1 MCSIGAAAVVALA
14 VGLRLGHANAQVCRK
29 RHLCKRQAPTPGP
42 EGQMVTA
49 QHGGNR
55 DVLESVS
62 CKNRRCQQNIPA
74 AMRQ

>member
-1 MCSIGAAAVVALA
+1 
-14 VGLRLGHANAQVCRK
+14 
-29 RHLCKRQAPTPGP
+29 
-42 EGQMVTA
+42 MVTA

-62 CKNRRCQQNIPA
+62 YKNRLCQQNIPA